1 MRISGKI
8 AILVT
13 VIALGL
19 GPLAA
24 CAGVQYQPGE
34 VPPSP
39 AAERLPILNLSM
51 VQDELGFIIIRGT
64 AKNVSPTSSS
74 YAEVR
79 VMFYDAEGVLL
90 DTFRDNVT
98 DLGPGETWDFEI
110 LCPGIDTD
118 EVKRYEVVAGSAW

>member
-1 MRISGKI
+1 MSISGKI
-8 AILVT
+8 AVLVT

-24 CAGVQYQPGE
+24 CAGVQYQPEE
-34 VPPSP
+34 VPSP
-39 AAERLPILNLSM
+39 AAERLSVLDLSM

-64 AKNVSPTSSS
+64 VKNVSPTSSG

-79 VMFYDAEGVLL
+79 VMFYDVEGALL

-98 DLGPGETWDFEI
+98 DLGPGKTWDFEI